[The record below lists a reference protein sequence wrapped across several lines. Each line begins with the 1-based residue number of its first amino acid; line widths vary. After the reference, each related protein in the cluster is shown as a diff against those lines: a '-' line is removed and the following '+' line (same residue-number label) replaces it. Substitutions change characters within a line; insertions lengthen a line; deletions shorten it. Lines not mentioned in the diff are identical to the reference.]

1 MNWESQFTFCLFKP
15 QICHLPGHV
24 KYHSCGNEQ
33 EVMSKVVRHFRAPS
47 AKHAFKFKTRRVSH
61 LVIKVL
67 LKNQKV
73 AAFGPNQGLN

>member
-33 EVMSKVVRHFRAPS
+33 EVMSKVAG
-47 AKHAFKFKTRRVSH
+47 H
-61 LVIKVL
+61 L
-67 LKNQKV
+67 
-73 AAFGPNQGLN
+73 GLRTLSV